1 VTPAAHDGAV
11 RAVVLD
17 VEGTTT
23 PASFVY
29 DVLFPYARSRLLT
42 FLQSHAGD
50 AEIQGAI
57 RYLTVERSSAADF
70 AAETGIA
77 SAVPPWSGDASDLV
91 SLSHYLEWLMERDR
105 KSTGLKIIQ
114 GEIWRGGFE
123 SGALRGEVYPDV
135 KPALARWRAAQR
147 TVAIYSSGSAA
158 AQRLLFGYST
168 AGDLTPLIDR
178 HFDTTSGPKLSAD
191 SYALIARELEL
202 RRDEVLFVSDV
213 EAELASARQ
222 AGLDTRLCVRSGDA
236 PRSLSP
242 IVRTFDEL

>member
-1 VTPAAHDGAV
+1 
-11 RAVVLD
+11 
-17 VEGTTT
+17 
-23 PASFVY
+23 
-29 DVLFPYARSRLLT
+29 
-42 FLQSHAGD
+42 
-50 AEIQGAI
+50 
-57 RYLTVERSSAADF
+57 
-70 AAETGIA
+70 
-77 SAVPPWSGDASDLV
+77 
-91 SLSHYLEWLMERDR
+91 MERDR